1 MSDSRLQFRV
11 GLFVIASIVVATGL
25 ALRFGEL
32 AWLWENNYSLAI
44 HFDQAPGVM
53 RGVPVRKNGVTI
65 GRVREVYFD
74 EKRGGVMVVTE
85 IASKYPLRTDSQVQL
100 TQSLLGDATIEFSP
114 GKSKDLLK
122 PGATLDGS
130 APMDPM
136 KVLVTLGTEVHET
149 LGAFRSTSKE
159 WEKVGKNVNDIVE
172 TNRGDLRMLTDQ
184 AADSLHEFSLAMKSI
199 NGYLKDEQNQANL
212 KRTLATLP
220 KLAEDTQETI
230 IAIRS
235 AVHGMEETVANINR
249 ATTPLAKRSES
260 IVAKLDASTGNLELL
275 LAELNTFSRALN
287 TEDGSLNLLA
297 SDPHL
302 YRNLNQSAS
311 TLNTLMKNLD
321 PIVRDLR
328 EFSGKVSDHPE
339 LLGVSGYLKPSSAIR
354 PAEHTVS
361 PAPIRRAMKHP

>member
-11 GLFVIASIVVATGL
+11 GLFVIGAIVVATCL

-32 AWLWENNYSLAI
+32 AWLWEKNYSLAI

-53 RGVPVRKNGVTI
+53 KGVPVRKNGVTI
-65 GRVREVYFD
+65 GRVRDVYFD
-74 EKRGGVMVVTE
+74 EKRGGVMVITD
-85 IASKYPLRTDSQVQL
+85 IAAKYPLRVDSQVQL

-114 GKSKDLLK
+114 GKSPDVLK

-149 LGAFRSTSKE
+149 LGAFKDTSRE
-159 WEKVGKNVNDIVE
+159 WQKVGKNVNSIVE
-172 TNRGDLRMLTDQ
+172 TNRGDLRLLTDQ

-199 NGYLKDEQNQANL
+199 NGYLKDEQNEANL
-212 KRTLATLP
+212 KRTLASLP
-220 KLAEDTQETI
+220 KLAAETQETI

-235 AVHGMEETVANINR
+235 AVHGMDETVANINK
-249 ATTPLAKRSES
+249 ATAPLARRSES

-287 TEDGSLNLLA
+287 AEDGSMHLLV

-311 TLNTLMKNLD
+311 TLNTLMRNLD
-321 PIVRDLR
+321 PIVQDLR
-328 EFSGKVSDHPE
+328 VFSDKVARDPGV
-339 LLGVSGYLKPSSAIR
+339 LGVRGVLKSSPPIKQATH
-354 PAEHTVS
+354 AEPGT
-361 PAPIRRAMKHP
+361 RRN